1 MYLLYP
7 VINQLHILVFSEEFK
22 KKVEKIFVSLS
33 IISFLVHLF
42 LILINYYGIINYPD
56 NKLLNN
62 PIVAIYTPFS
72 FILVYEVFLVIYY
85 LPRSISQY
93 IRKQYEIITLIIVRR
108 IFKDIANIDLTSNW
122 FSQKYDLQLTYDLI
136 STIILFLIIY
146 LYYYFN
152 TKSKSITKKIEK
164 VDNLDAFIRRKKS
177 IALLLFPIL
186 IVLAISSLIKW
197 IYVEIISID
206 QVFFSIQDIN
216 ELFFNEFFTILIM
229 ADVLLLLI
237 SLYKTD
243 KFHEILRNS
252 GFIISTILIRLS
264 FSVEGI
270 LNNIL
275 IVTSVLYGLL
285 MLIMNINFNKIEIKF
300 TKEIKAEEKES
311 NEIV

>member
-1 MYLLYP
+1 M
-7 VINQLHILVFSEEFK
+7 INQLHILVFSEEFK

-72 FILVYEVFLVIYY
+72 FILVYEVFLVVYY

-285 MLIMNINFNKIEIKF
+285 MLIMNINFNKIEIKYA
-300 TKEIKAEEKES
+300 KEIQAEEKES

>member
-1 MYLLYP
+1 M
-7 VINQLHILVFSEEFK
+7 INKLHIFVFSEEFK
-22 KKVEKIFVSLS
+22 KKVEKLFVSLS

-42 LILINYYGIINYPD
+42 LILINYYGVINYPD

-72 FILVYEVFLVIYY
+72 FILVYEVFLVVYY

-136 STIILFLIIY
+136 STLILFLIIY

-152 TKSKSITKKIEK
+152 TKSKAITKKIEK

-177 IALLLFPIL
+177 IALILFPIL

-275 IVTSVLYGLL
+275 IVTSVIYGFL

-300 TKEIKAEEKES
+300 AKEIKAEEKES
-311 NEIV
+311 DEIV

>member
-1 MYLLYP
+1 M
-7 VINQLHILVFSEEFK
+7 INKLHIIIFSEEFK
-22 KKVEKIFVSLS
+22 RKVERLFVTLS
-33 IISFLVHLF
+33 IVSFLVHLF
-42 LILINYYGIINYPD
+42 LILINYYGIINYPE

-72 FILVYEVFLVIYY
+72 FILVYEVFLVVYY

-122 FSQKYDLQLTYDLI
+122 FDQKYDLQLTYDLV
-136 STIILFLIIY
+136 STLILFFIIY

-152 TKSKSITKKIEK
+152 TKSKSITKSIEK

-186 IVLAISSLIKW
+186 IVLAFSSLIKW

-206 QVFFSIQDIN
+206 HVFFSIQGIN
-216 ELFFNEFFTILIM
+216 ELFFNDFFTVLIM

-243 KFHEILRNS
+243 KFNEILRNS

-264 FSVEGI
+264 FSVEGL
-270 LNNIL
+270 LNNVL
-275 IVTSVLYGLL
+275 IVTSVVYGFLMLL
-285 MLIMNINFNKIEIKF
+285 MNIKFNKIQIKF
-300 TKEIKAEEKES
+300 AKEIEIEEKES
-311 NEIV
+311 DEIV

>member
-1 MYLLYP
+1 MIEKLYQY
-7 VINQLHILVFSEEFK
+7 IFSEEFK
-22 KKVEKIFVSLS
+22 RKVERVFVTLS
-33 IISFLVHLF
+33 IVTFVLHLT
-42 LILINYYGIINYPD
+42 LILLNQFGIINFPD

-72 FILVYEVFLVIYY
+72 FILVYEVFLVVYY

-122 FSQKYDLQLTYDLI
+122 FQEKYDLQLTYDLL
-136 STIILFLIIY
+136 STLVLFFIIFLF
-146 LYYYFN
+146 YYFN
-152 TKSKSITKKIEK
+152 TKHKSIAKKIEK
-164 VDNLDAFIRRKKS
+164 VDNLELFIKRKKT
-177 IALLLFPIL
+177 IALLLLPVL
-186 IVLAISSLIKW
+186 IILAISSLGKW
-197 IYVEIISID
+197 IYVELISID

-216 ELFFNEFFTILIM
+216 ELFFNEFFTVLIM

-264 FSVEGI
+264 FSVEGL
-270 LNNIL
+270 LNNAL
-275 IVTSVLYGLL
+275 IVTSVLYGFFMLL
-285 MLIMNINFNKIEIKF
+285 LHIYFEKIQVKYAKEVKIEE
-300 TKEIKAEEKES
+300 TESEEI
-311 NEIV
+311 I

>member
-1 MYLLYP
+1 M
-7 VINQLHILVFSEEFK
+7 INKLHIFVFSEEFK
-22 KKVEKIFVSLS
+22 KKVEKLFVSLS

-72 FILVYEVFLVIYY
+72 FILVYEVFLVVYY

-136 STIILFLIIY
+136 STLILFLIIY

-275 IVTSVLYGLL
+275 IVTSVIYGFL

-300 TKEIKAEEKES
+300 AKEIKAEEKES
-311 NEIV
+311 DEIV